1 MHKFFYEQRRAFSF
15 RKLTIGLVSL
25 CVGTSLLF
33 GIQSQEVSA
42 STVSPSQIRFEY
54 VLEAE
59 LSAEE
64 RQLIQSSLPAELK
77 EEATYFVVYR
87 PSKKVLPATG
97 ELAGSGLA
105 VLGLGFLVL
114 AVSAT
119 KSKKARVLTMLYV
132 TTSGLVL
139 PVLEVGAVQSSALAA
154 YNQTLTIRPGDSLP
168 DGKLRLDGYEFV
180 GYFIEEKSEV
190 KSQARDEKTSL
201 STSNQLE
208 EPKTNPETAE
218 VDKQI
223 STGEVSGKPDQES
236 QPIVEQADKA
246 EETGQTEQA
255 DKAEETGQTEQ
266 ADKTEQ
272 TGKAEESQDQAAQ
285 STEAAVEEK
294 LITTIPTEAPIHLLP
309 TIDFQVQDKVEEIA
323 LEIPEEQIE
332 TNQLPLGQSR
342 VEAGQAGSLRISYQE
357 VLVDGQVVA
366 RKETSREEIPSI
378 PRKVYIG
385 TGQVVEGEVTETDSP
400 EEPVQPTEEPV
411 EEKLITTIPTEA
423 PIHHLPTIDFQ
434 VRDKVEEIALE
445 IPEEQ
450 IETEELAIGQR
461 RVEEGQAG
469 SLRISYQEVL
479 VDGQIVARNE
489 ISREEIPSIPKRT
502 YIGTRRDEKY
512 VAPEK
517 LELPRAI
524 IRTQEEEIAFERKE
538 VLRADW
544 PPGKVEV
551 VAGKNGKR
559 LHTYAVIEGVE
570 TLLKTEVL
578 EQAEAEITYKGVNRP
593 ETTTEE
599 IVIDFTERVISDAE
613 QYTDYRQIEVTGE
626 QGLKRLHKENGQLVN
641 EEIVKPAKEQVVRV
655 GTKPIE
661 GQVEKESLCTID
673 FARRYESNDQLEYG
687 QTRTKQP
694 GQSGQ
699 EKVISAYQT
708 IKGVEGQL
716 LSSRTVSVSPVQD
729 EIIEV
734 GTKPQIRIEQ
744 EEPVTEYVPAPDKE
758 RNVQTVLQEGHA
770 KETIYRTVYNL
781 DTNSG
786 QVMPIQLPGT
796 VSHPGQV
803 RRISVGTK
811 PTITKKALPFT
822 EETIPN
828 STLYV
833 GERVIVRPGRAG
845 EEITTV
851 HYTLNPRT
859 GETSAS
865 QPQIQEIA
873 AVTQV
878 VQVGTKAVDR
888 TVETVDSRD
897 IAFKTEYRAD
907 STLPYPQREELQVG
921 SNGVERI
928 TTTRRYVRDQEVGEP
943 TRVNEVVKVVQNR
956 IIKVGTKP
964 AVRRVETDF
973 TRVYEADSNRSLN
986 ERHVKQS
993 GIKQETTYTKNYVLN
1008 TETGTVTE
1016 QAETSQVTR
1025 SARQEIVQVGTRP
1038 TTETTSRVLPT
1049 RYEAD
1054 ITRAYGQQ
1062 YISQQGR
1069 PEITT
1074 YTTTYRVDPRTGST
1088 QGVRDTGRVTDSGQ
1102 EQIIQVGTQPVERT
1116 ERIELPE
1123 IRRQNANLAKD
1134 TETVIY
1140 AGSPTIRLYRTSYTV
1155 NPDTGQLTALQE
1167 VLVSEIAGRAR
1178 EVEIGAKEPEQ
1189 LVTPPVENEGSC
1201 PIVPDNTDGGT
1212 CEAPTEPAEKP
1223 SSPDLECIL
1232 NPTDQC
1238 WPEEE
1243 ETVNP
1248 ETVAQLRAKMEK
1260 LMSYRSRFRN
1270 PSWHTYIDAVYNESE
1285 KIIQSGV
1292 AADIRTQLDAIDA
1305 DLEFVIDAQIPKI
1318 STDANSGASRAEN
1331 IELITD
1337 ANGGTAPRYEDNP
1350 TPVTPNPDQ
1359 GSGTEKPVE
1368 TPIPPVPPVDQ
1379 EQPVPPV
1386 NPPVTP
1392 IPELEQPRPGIPD
1405 AKPVVPDTPP
1415 VAPDSQPATPVPEPE
1430 QPNISET
1437 EPVSPEKSE
1446 ETTEETVE
1454 DVNKPLLRV
1463 LKNEPHYHL
1472 MKHVR
1477 SSKVTYKLDDQYNT
1491 FRKAIARLFVNDI
1504 EIHQEELT
1512 DKNKLEVRFRN
1523 LLPNVDYFVKT
1534 DLVYTD
1540 SNNAERTERLMDEV
1554 HIDFEERHFEIKNI
1568 DEAEVWKNENGKL
1581 VRKVALKVDP
1591 IDVQNYFIKLKSDE
1605 HKDIFLQVKDIDEI
1619 RINGERHFKLQAKF
1633 TNPEE
1638 RRQKLDKY
1646 HDTVT
1651 VYLPRE
1657 VRENRETRNKYST
1670 FTSLLNAMK
1679 TNSSGTFELQQDLTA
1694 SEVVLSDTDKSY
1706 LAGHFYGT
1714 LRGNGFTI
1722 HDLKVPLFDD
1732 LRGTVSD
1739 LNLKAVDI
1747 HLPKE
1752 AEVGALAKQSDNATV
1767 SNVHAQGRINAK
1779 DKIGGIIG
1787 ESFKT
1792 NMKNISF
1799 RGELAS
1805 VTNESNNLIG
1815 GLAGWLGG
1823 GKIEKGYVDA
1833 TISSASSN
1841 VKAGGLVGQLEN
1853 DNTRITSSFATGTI
1867 ISTKNK
1873 DTEVG
1878 GLVGAVLQGNNI
1890 RIADSI
1896 AAVKAVNGHKV
1907 YGENQQG
1914 ESIFSNIKVVENLS
1928 SGEDN
1933 PNIGFATSEDVKAIV
1948 EDRGLIKSHSS
1959 LNVFNEKNVFD
1970 IDYTK
1975 EGFTRTDRKQAYE
1988 NMEKLLPFFTRD
2000 VIIQHANRLESS
2012 DSLVTK
2018 KLVDVVPMIDKTPVF
2033 DIIQNKD
2040 DITRLLLHF
2049 EDGTTEKH
2057 YLVKKK
2063 ELGSGAVVE
2072 YHLLDKNISYTPE
2085 TYVRNTDIG
2094 SMIFELQN
2102 QFGAIQFKSDEV
2114 NKVLGL
2120 PAYQPEKERQLL
2132 FLEES
2137 FERVKSNI
2145 STHLTDLISNYNL
2158 VGLDNSAIR
2167 EYLKSYI
2174 SKNKVQLL
2182 LGLAYMDKWYNIQFG
2197 DVNAK
2202 NLMMKKADFF
2212 GQNVNSLDQLIRI
2225 GSMGAEMLKPKNNYA
2240 LASQVIAKE
2249 SIGGDLFDYLE
2260 GYRKAFAPD
2269 KTTNDWFRTTTKA
2282 TIIET
2287 NSRVPEV
2294 LEKQTNPTKDI
2305 YKNGFYDKMA
2315 SNHWM
2320 YKEMALILLAMPS
2333 KDIFILTDMANTL
2346 IGTYAKL
2353 SGSDTDKENRLK
2365 QIAKE
2370 WAGHADYLYNILP
2383 EAHKEKMFR
2392 RVVTWDNKKIN
2403 GSWKNSTTP
2412 SYYDLKVP
2420 AMKHFY
2426 IPLGHKHDY
2435 TATGA
2440 HADYTID
2447 NIYYFEH
2454 EATSDDGARVY
2465 THEMTHVADDDTI
2478 LLGHGKRTSLDY
2490 EVYARGLFESIT
2502 WGDQDR
2508 LGLNTIYDFSP
2519 NEQQRYGRRLTNL
2532 SPERFKSSK
2541 DLQDYM
2547 KGYLDVIYTLDLL
2560 EAEAVLATPNSYAK
2574 QNWFNQLETQ
2584 DRNSTAVKQA
2594 NRTPATL
2601 DQLIDSGMV
2610 SKRSYGLGA
2619 VTTENAYLVVNS
2631 FNPLYGSLNNDGTS
2645 RNEYEVRKIAF
2656 ELLAEYGYE
2665 NGMVPYLSNQYQAE
2679 LGKSGTEYG
2688 RIRDDELISKITAST
2703 YSNSAAFR
2711 KAMFEKRRQD
2721 LEKLKSVTLIGTGI
2735 QNGEGYFYGG
2745 TRTVSAS
2752 ELRQLMREA
2761 VEYDANNN
2769 KYYSSNGHDVRE
2781 QSRVYS
2787 LKAAVLNG
2795 YLRETKDFRES
2806 IYVTNP

>member
-1 MHKFFYEQRRAFSF
+1 MHKFFYEQRKAFSF

-64 RQLIQSSLPAELK
+64 RQLLQSSLPAELK

-132 TTSGLVL
+132 TTSGLAL

-154 YNQTLTIRPGDSLP
+154 YNQTYVLKPGEALP
-168 DGKLRLDGYEFV
+168 DGRLTIAGYDFV
-180 GYFIEEKSEV
+180 GYYVQESSVKISLPPSETEKNDAAKGTQASSAQSEGK
-190 KSQARDEKTSL
+190 KSD
-201 STSNQLE
+201 LE
-208 EPKTNPETAE
+208 ELA
-218 VDKQI
+218 
-223 STGEVSGKPDQES
+223 KPSVLQENSES
-236 QPIVEQADKA
+236 QLSNRD
-246 EETGQTEQA
+246 
-255 DKAEETGQTEQ
+255 D
-266 ADKTEQ
+266 
-272 TGKAEESQDQAAQ
+272 S
-285 STEAAVEEK
+285 
-294 LITTIPTEAPIHLLP
+294 L
-309 TIDFQVQDKVEEIA
+309 
-323 LEIPEEQIE
+323 
-332 TNQLPLGQSR
+332 QLPLTESSVEKTENTVSSETTNSQTGDGLASPSNTSTVADKKEDTPNTEEIQNSGLDSTLQIPGLLILNRKDRTDAVTEVAPVGQALPVVAFRKEKETFALELVKQEDPQLEIGKSR
-342 VEAGQAGSLRISYQE
+342 LVPGQEGEKEITYADFVQGEKILRSEKISEQVTKSAVAPIMYVGTKQVEAPVIPLPEVPSSPKVESEISDAGSTDANSSASQHTEQPKPSTPDSAVDLPVPPQPE
-357 VLVDGQVVA
+357 VRPEVDVPVPPQP
-366 RKETSREEIPSI
+366 ET
-378 PRKVYIG
+378 
-385 TGQVVEGEVTETDSP
+385 TP
-400 EEPVQPTEEPV
+400 ETEEPV
-411 EEKLITTIPTEA
+411 SPQPEVVPETEVA
-423 PIHHLPTIDFQ
+423 ETPQ
-434 VRDKVEEIALE
+434 
-445 IPEEQ
+445 PEMVP
-450 IETEELAIGQR
+450 ETEEPVSPQP
-461 RVEEGQAG
+461 E
-469 SLRISYQEVL
+469 
-479 VDGQIVARNE
+479 
-489 ISREEIPSIPKRT
+489 
-502 YIGTRRDEKY
+502 
-512 VAPEK
+512 VAPE
-517 LELPRAI
+517 
-524 IRTQEEEIAFERKE
+524 TEEP
-538 VLRADW
+538 VS
-544 PPGKVEV
+544 PQPEV
-551 VAGKNGKR
+551 VPETEEPVAPQPEV
-559 LHTYAVIEGVE
+559 APEIEEPVSPQPE
-570 TLLKTEVL
+570 VVPETEVPVSPQPEVVPETEVPTTPNTDSTDATSGASQHGESTENPTSQEL
-578 EQAEAEITYKGVNRP
+578 TEAEIQCILAPSSTCWPEKEEKVDPKVQAQQIEEAAAKLREKMEELQTYKSRFKGKEWTDYINTVYEASRAILEARDLADMLIQTSLIEDDLRFLLVETDANSGASQKTEGELIFELPTSTSETVTPPLTPTTPDSSGSTTPKPSDSTTAPSTETEEGFCPIDPKPEDTCGP
-593 ETTTEE
+593 ETSPTEE
-599 IVIDFTERVISDAE
+599 TPSGEGSSTSGSSGETNSSETNPSTSTIPDSSGSTTPKPSDSTTAPSTETEEEFCPIDPKSE
-613 QYTDYRQIEVTGE
+613 
-626 QGLKRLHKENGQLVN
+626 ENCGVESEPQK
-641 EEIVKPAKEQVVRV
+641 EIVS
-655 GTKPIE
+655 
-661 GQVEKESLCTID
+661 QVEVESTKDVSFI
-673 FARRYESNDQLEYG
+673 RRYESNDQLEFG
-687 QTRTKQP
+687 ETRTKQI
-694 GQSGQ
+694 GQVGQ
-699 EKVISAYQT
+699 EKVIETYRLVN
-708 IKGVEGQL
+708 GERRER
-716 LSSRTVSVSPVQD
+716 LSIRIENVRQARE

-734 GTKPQIRIEQ
+734 GTKPTVTKTPIRFTEKEIADGNLYVGDRVIEVHGVDGERTVTTSYRLNTQ
-744 EEPVTEYVPAPDKE
+744 TGETQPEQPVVTEVA
-758 RNVQTVLQEGHA
+758 A
-770 KETIYRTVYNL
+770 KE
-781 DTNSG
+781 
-786 QVMPIQLPGT
+786 QK
-796 VSHPGQV
+796 V
-803 RRISVGTK
+803 RIGTK
-811 PTITKKALPFT
+811 PVDETRQVIQDTVVKFTTKFESDVNLSYP
-822 EETIPN
+822 ETQ
-828 STLYV
+828 
-833 GERVIVRPGRAG
+833 
-845 EEITTV
+845 EITPGKDG
-851 HYTLNPRT
+851 LNRT
-859 GETSAS
+859 
-865 QPQIQEIA
+865 II
-873 AVTQV
+873 
-878 VQVGTKAVDR
+878 
-888 TVETVDSRD
+888 
-897 IAFKTEYRAD
+897 
-907 STLPYPQREELQVG
+907 
-921 SNGVERI
+921 
-928 TTTRRYVRDQEVGEP
+928 TRRYIRGQEVGQPSQEKLTITP
-943 TRVNEVVKVVQNR
+943 VQNKRVKVGIKPESR
-956 IIKVGTKP
+956 I
-964 AVRRVETDF
+964 VETPF
-973 TRVYEADSNRSLN
+973 QTVYEADSSRQLDT
-986 ERHVKQS
+986 RHTR
-993 GIKQETTYTKNYVLN
+993 QEGVNQQITYTKTYSMNS
-1008 TETGTVTE
+1008 ETG
-1016 QAETSQVTR
+1016 QVTAQPETGR
-1025 SARQEIVQVGTRP
+1025 LTRQGQNKIIQVGTRP
-1038 TTETTSRVLPT
+1038 TERTEEIVLETIRRDNSELEKGTVKVIHEGRPTIKRFQKSYTVDVNTGATVAQPEVLLEEIPGQAREEEAGTKEPVQPEVIDSTGSTETT
-1049 RYEAD
+1049 
-1054 ITRAYGQQ
+1054 Q
-1062 YISQQGR
+1062 
-1069 PEITT
+1069 PEETT
-1074 YTTTYRVDPRTGST
+1074 
-1088 QGVRDTGRVTDSGQ
+1088 
-1102 EQIIQVGTQPVERT
+1102 
-1116 ERIELPE
+1116 
-1123 IRRQNANLAKD
+1123 K
-1134 TETVIY
+1134 
-1140 AGSPTIRLYRTSYTV
+1140 
-1155 NPDTGQLTALQE
+1155 
-1167 VLVSEIAGRAR
+1167 
-1178 EVEIGAKEPEQ
+1178 PEQ
-1189 LVTPPVENEGSC
+1189 
-1201 PIVPDNTDGGT
+1201 PI
-1212 CEAPTEPAEKP
+1212 
-1223 SSPDLECIL
+1223 
-1232 NPTDQC
+1232 NP
-1238 WPEEE
+1238 
-1243 ETVNP
+1243 
-1248 ETVAQLRAKMEK
+1248 L
-1260 LMSYRSRFRN
+1260 
-1270 PSWHTYIDAVYNESE
+1270 
-1285 KIIQSGV
+1285 
-1292 AADIRTQLDAIDA
+1292 
-1305 DLEFVIDAQIPKI
+1305 
-1318 STDANSGASRAEN
+1318 
-1331 IELITD
+1331 
-1337 ANGGTAPRYEDNP
+1337 
-1350 TPVTPNPDQ
+1350 
-1359 GSGTEKPVE
+1359 
-1368 TPIPPVPPVDQ
+1368 
-1379 EQPVPPV
+1379 
-1386 NPPVTP
+1386 
-1392 IPELEQPRPGIPD
+1392 
-1405 AKPVVPDTPP
+1405 
-1415 VAPDSQPATPVPEPE
+1415 PEPE

-1437 EPVSPEKSE
+1437 EPVSPEKPE

-1463 LKNEPHYHL
+1463 RDNKNHYQL
-1472 MKHVR
+1472 FTKER
-1477 SSKVTYKLDDQYNT
+1477 STKVFYALENKQENFNKGT
-1491 FRKAIARLFVNDI
+1491 ARLYVNK
-1504 EIHQEELT
+1504 ELIKT
-1512 DKNKLEVRFRN
+1512 VDFTKEKLEARFGK
-1523 LLPNVDYFVKT
+1523 LLPNVDYRIETEMEYRASDGTVKT
-1534 DLVYTD
+1534 AKLEDIV
-1540 SNNAERTERLMDEV
+1540 SV
-1554 HIDFEERHFEIKNI
+1554 DFEERHFEIKNI

-1896 AAVKAVNGHKV
+1896 AAVKAANGHKV
-1907 YGENQQG
+1907 YGESQQG

-2000 VIIQHANRLESS
+2000 VIIQHANRLEGS

-2018 KLVDVVPMIDKTPVF
+2018 KLVDVLPLIGDTPVF
-2033 DIIQNKD
+2033 DILQNRNQ
-2040 DITRLLLHF
+2040 INRLLLHF
-2049 EDGTTEKH
+2049 EDGTVEKH

-2085 TYVRNTDIG
+2085 TYVRSIEYGPMVST
-2094 SMIFELQN
+2094 LVN
-2102 QFGAIQFKSDEV
+2102 QFTSIQFESEEV

-2120 PAYQPEKERQLL
+2120 SAHKIEDERKML
-2132 FLEES
+2132 FLKES
-2137 FERVKSNI
+2137 FDTAKQNI
-2145 STHLTDLISNYNL
+2145 EAHLSDLISNYNL

-2249 SIGGDLFDYLE
+2249 SIDGDLFDYLE
-2260 GYRKAFAPD
+2260 GYRKAFVPD

-2392 RVVTWDNKKIN
+2392 RVVTWDNKYIEN
-2403 GSWKNSTTP
+2403 TWRDP
-2412 SYYDLKVP
+2412 ADVSYYNMRIP
-2420 AMKHFY
+2420 AMKNFY
-2426 IPLGHKHDY
+2426 IPLGHPH
-2435 TATGA
+2435 ANRETGA

-2447 NIYYFEH
+2447 NIYYFRH
-2454 EATSDDGARVY
+2454 EAIDPDGARVY

-2478 LLGHGKRTSLDY
+2478 LLGYNKRTSLGF

-2502 WGDQDR
+2502 WGNQDR
-2508 LGLNTIYDFSP
+2508 IGMNTIYDFS
-2519 NEQQRYGRRLTNL
+2519 EYDQRNYGRRLTNKT
-2532 SPERFKSSK
+2532 PNRFQSTQ

-2547 KGYLDVIYTLDLL
+2547 KGYLDVLYTLDLL
-2560 EAEAVLATPNSYAK
+2560 EAEAVLSLSNSYAK
-2574 QNWFNQLETQ
+2574 QNWFNQMVTQ
-2584 DRNSTAVKQA
+2584 NGNTSVA
-2594 NRTPATL
+2594 NQFNNNFATL
-2601 DQLIDSGMV
+2601 DQLIENGMISRRPYGYGV
-2610 SKRSYGLGA
+2610 SNKADDYLEVGA
-2619 VTTENAYLVVNS
+2619 
-2631 FNPLYGSLNNDGTS
+2631 FDPIYGSLNNDGTS

-2665 NGMVPYLSNQYQAE
+2665 NGMVPYLSDQHKQTFGKTEANGRMNDSDLISLISGNQYA
-2679 LGKSGTEYG
+2679 T
-2688 RIRDDELISKITAST
+2688 T
-2703 YSNSAAFR
+2703 AAFR
-2711 KAMFEKRRQD
+2711 KDMFKRRK
-2721 LEKLKSVTLIGTGI
+2721 EKVNQLRPITLITNNALQGD
-2735 QNGEGYFYGG
+2735 GYFYNS
-2745 TRTVSAS
+2745 TRTVDAS
-2752 ELRQLMREA
+2752 QLQDLMREA
-2761 VEYDANNN
+2761 VEYDATHH
-2769 KYYSSNGHDVRE
+2769 KYYSQNGQNVGT

>member
-1 MHKFFYEQRRAFSF
+1 M
-15 RKLTIGLVSL
+15 
-25 CVGTSLLF
+25 
-33 GIQSQEVSA
+33 
-42 STVSPSQIRFEY
+42 
-54 VLEAE
+54 
-59 LSAEE
+59 
-64 RQLIQSSLPAELK
+64 IQSSLPAELK

-132 TTSGLVL
+132 TTSGLAL

-154 YNQTLTIRPGDSLP
+154 YNQTYVLKPGEALP
-168 DGKLRLDGYEFV
+168 DGRLTIAGYDFV

-208 EPKTNPETAE
+208 ESKTSPETAE

-223 STGEVSGKPDQES
+223 STGEVSGKPDQAS
-236 QPIVEQADKA
+236 QPIV
-246 EETGQTEQA
+246 
-255 DKAEETGQTEQ
+255 EQ

-285 STEAAVEEK
+285 PTEAAVEEK
-294 LITTIPTEAPIHLLP
+294 LITTIPTEAPSHLLP

-342 VEAGQAGSLRISYQE
+342 VEEGQAGSLRISYQE
-357 VLVDGQVVA
+357 VLVDGQVIA
-366 RKETSREEIPSI
+366 RKEISREEIPST

-400 EEPVQPTEEPV
+400 EEPVQPTEAAV

-434 VRDKVEEIALE
+434 VQDKVEEIALE

-450 IETEELAIGQR
+450 IETDELAIGQS

-479 VDGQIVARNE
+479 VAGQIVARNE
-489 ISREEIPSIPKRT
+489 ISREETPSIPKRT

-512 VAPEK
+512 VAPAK
-517 LELPRAI
+517 LELPTAT
-524 IRTQEEEIAFERKE
+524 IRTQEEEISFERKE
-538 VLRADW
+538 VLRPDW
-544 PPGKVEV
+544 PLGKVEV
-551 VAGKNGKR
+551 VAGKKGKQ

-599 IVIDFTERVISDAE
+599 IVIDFTERVISDPE

-655 GTKPIE
+655 GTKPIK
-661 GQVEKESLCTID
+661 GQVEKESLRTIE
-673 FARRYESNDQLEYG
+673 FTRRYESNDQLDYG

-699 EKVISAYQT
+699 EKVISTYQT
-708 IKGVEGQL
+708 IKGVEGQFI
-716 LSSRTVSVSPVQD
+716 SSRIVPVRPVQD

-744 EEPVTEYVPAPDKE
+744 EEPVIEYVPEPAKE

-770 KETIYRTVYNL
+770 KETTYRTVYNL
-781 DTNSG
+781 DANSG
-786 QVMPIQLPGT
+786 QVIPIHLPGT

-865 QPQIQEIA
+865 QPLIQVIA

-878 VQVGTKAVDR
+878 AQVGTKAVDR
-888 TVETVDSRD
+888 TEETVDSRA
-897 IAFKTEYRAD
+897 IEFKIEYRAD
-907 STLPYPQREELQVG
+907 STLPYPQREELQSG

-928 TTTRRYVRDQEVGEP
+928 TITRRYVRDQEVGEP
-943 TRVNEVVKVVQNR
+943 SRVSEVVKAVQNR

-973 TRVYEADSNRSLN
+973 TRVYEADPNRSLN

-1008 TETGTVTE
+1008 TETGEVRE
-1016 QAETSQVTR
+1016 QAETRQVTR
-1025 SARQEIVQVGTRP
+1025 FARQEIVQVGTRP

-1069 PEITT
+1069 PEITI

-1189 LVTPPVENEGSC
+1189 PVTPPVENEGSC

-1223 SSPDLECIL
+1223 SS
-1232 NPTDQC
+1232 TD
-1238 WPEEE
+1238 
-1243 ETVNP
+1243 
-1248 ETVAQLRAKMEK
+1248 
-1260 LMSYRSRFRN
+1260 
-1270 PSWHTYIDAVYNESE
+1270 
-1285 KIIQSGV
+1285 
-1292 AADIRTQLDAIDA
+1292 
-1305 DLEFVIDAQIPKI
+1305 
-1318 STDANSGASRAEN
+1318 
-1331 IELITD
+1331 
-1337 ANGGTAPRYEDNP
+1337 
-1350 TPVTPNPDQ
+1350 
-1359 GSGTEKPVE
+1359 SGT
-1368 TPIPPVPPVDQ
+1368 TI
-1379 EQPVPPV
+1379 
-1386 NPPVTP
+1386 
-1392 IPELEQPRPGIPD
+1392 
-1405 AKPVVPDTPP
+1405 
-1415 VAPDSQPATPVPEPE
+1415 VPEPE

-1437 EPVSPEKSE
+1437 EPVSPKKPE

-1463 LKNEPHYHL
+1463 VKNEPHYHL

-1477 SSKVTYKLDDQYNT
+1477 SSKVTYELKDTKKSFKKAVAKLY
-1491 FRKAIARLFVNDI
+1491 VNDKEI
-1504 EIHQEELT
+1504 ESTEL
-1512 DKNKLEVRFRN
+1512 NKESLNQGKFEVRFRN
-1523 LLPNVDYFVKT
+1523 LLPNVDYFVRT

-1540 SNNAERTERLMDEV
+1540 SKNVERTERIHDEV
-1554 HIDFEERHFEIKNI
+1554 HVDFEERHFEIKNI
-1568 DEAEVWKNENGKL
+1568 DEVEVWKNEDGRL
-1581 VRKVALKVDP
+1581 VRKVAIKVDP
-1591 IDVQNYFIKLKSDE
+1591 NDVQNYFIKLKSDE
-1605 HKDIFLQVKDIDEI
+1605 HKDVLLPVAKIEKTSLDNVT
-1619 RINGERHFKLQAKF
+1619 HFKLQARF

-1638 RRQKLDKY
+1638 KTLKTSSY
-1646 HDTVT
+1646 HDIVT

-1657 VRENRETRNKYST
+1657 SRENYST
-1670 FTSLLNAMK
+1670 FSKLLEAMR
-1679 TNSSGTFELQQDLTA
+1679 NQPYGTFELKQDLTA
-1694 SEVVLSDTDKSY
+1694 SEVDLSASATSY
-1706 LAGHFYGT
+1706 LSGQFGGT
-1714 LRGNGFTI
+1714 LKGNGFTI
-1722 HDLKVPLFDD
+1722 HDLKVPLFND
-1732 LRGTVSD
+1732 LRGNVSD

-1747 HLPKE
+1747 QLPKE
-1752 AEVGALAKQSDNATV
+1752 TKVGALAKQSDNATIT
-1767 SNVHAQGRINAK
+1767 NVHAQGHVFAEN
-1779 DKIGGIIG
+1779 KIGGLIG
-1787 ESFKT
+1787 EAYQT
-1792 NMKNISF
+1792 NMTNISF
-1799 RGELAS
+1799 NGEIAGLKN
-1805 VTNESNNLIG
+1805 VDNNMIG
-1815 GLAGWLGG
+1815 GIAGWLGG

-1833 TISSASSN
+1833 TISAVSSN
-1841 VKAGGLVGQLEN
+1841 VKAGGLVGQMEN
-1853 DNTRITSSFATGTI
+1853 ANTQILSSFATGSIAT
-1867 ISTKNK
+1867 TKTK

-1878 GLVGAVLQGNNI
+1878 GLVGAILKGNSQDNSI
-1890 RIADSI
+1890 QLRDNI
-1896 AAVKAVNGHKV
+1896 AAVHVVNGHKV
-1907 YGENQQG
+1907 YGRVE
-1914 ESIFSNIKVVENLS
+1914 ENLQPFS
-1928 SGEDN
+1928 DIRIVTGKAVGENN
-1933 PNIGFATSEDVKAIV
+1933 PSASITEIDADGAEEELKAWSILPSEKEAA
-1948 EDRGLIKSHSS
+1948 RKLRQ
-1959 LNVFNEKNVFD
+1959 KNAFD
-1970 IDYTK
+1970 IDYATAQFALA
-1975 EGFTRTDRKQAYE
+1975 ERKQAYE

-2000 VIIQHANRLESS
+2000 VIIQYGNRLEK
-2012 DSLVTK
+2012 DDELVTK
-2018 KLVDVVPMIDKTPVF
+2018 KLLDVVPLVDKVPF
-2033 DIIQNKD
+2033 LDILGTSTGKNNQDLPNRDKING
-2040 DITRLLLHF
+2040 LLLHF
-2049 EDGTTEKH
+2049 DDGTVKYQ

-2063 ELGSGAVVE
+2063 DMSRGAVTE
-2072 YHLLDKNISYTPE
+2072 YLILDKNISYTPDVMANDFE
-2085 TYVRNTDIG
+2085 YKKLLG
-2094 SMIFELQN
+2094 SLISEFEGITFDSSAVQD
-2102 QFGAIQFKSDEV
+2102 A
-2114 NKVLGL
+2114 LGL
-2120 PAYQPEKERQLL
+2120 NGNPYSRDKEWL
-2132 FLEES
+2132 FLKES
-2137 FERVKSNI
+2137 FENVKSNLQA
-2145 STHLTDLISNYNL
+2145 HLSELISNYNL
-2158 VGLDNSAIR
+2158 VGLDSSTANHF
-2167 EYLKSYI
+2167 LKSHI
-2174 SKNKVQLL
+2174 SKNKAQLL
-2182 LGLAYMDKWYNIQFG
+2182 LGLAYMNRWYNIQFG
-2197 DVNAK
+2197 DFKAK

-2260 GYRKAFAPD
+2260 GYRKAFAP
-2269 KTTNDWFRTTTKA
+2269 KMTNNDWFKSSTKA

-2287 NSRVPEV
+2287 PSTIKEV
-2294 LEKQTNPTKDI
+2294 LEKQTNPTKDVHH
-2305 YKNGFYDKMA
+2305 NGFYEKLA
-2315 SNHWM
+2315 GENWKF
-2320 YKEMALILLAMPS
+2320 KEMALILLAMPS

-2346 IGTYAKL
+2346 IGMYDNNQGVL
-2353 SGSDTDKENRLK
+2353 EERL
-2365 QIAKE
+2365 QEIAKM

-2383 EAHKEKMFR
+2383 EEHKEKMFR
-2392 RVVTWDNKKIN
+2392 RTITWDTKDIN
-2403 GSWKNSTTP
+2403 NDWKALDKLTSMNYSG
-2412 SYYDLKVP
+2412 
-2420 AMKHFY
+2420 MKHFY
-2426 IPLGHKHDY
+2426 LPLGYVYPNESK
-2435 TATGA
+2435 GA
-2440 HADYTID
+2440 HADTRMD
-2447 NIYYFEH
+2447 GIYFFRH
-2454 EATSDDGARVY
+2454 DAIMDDGARVY
-2465 THEMTHVADDDTI
+2465 THEMTHIGDDNTL
-2478 LLGHGKRTSLDY
+2478 LLGYGKRTGLDF

-2502 WGDQDR
+2502 WDNQDR
-2508 LGLNTIYDFSP
+2508 FGINNIYDFSKYDER
-2519 NEQQRYGRRLTNL
+2519 NYGRRLTNKT
-2532 SPERFKSSK
+2532 PERFKSTQ

-2547 KGYLDVIYTLDLL
+2547 KGYLDVIYTLDIL
-2560 EAEAVLATPNSYAK
+2560 EAEAVLGLSNSQAK
-2574 QNWFNQLETQ
+2574 QNWFNQMVTQ
-2584 DRNSTAVKQA
+2584 NGNTSVANQFTNSFTS
-2594 NRTPATL
+2594 L
-2601 DQLIDSGMV
+2601 DQLIDNGMI
-2610 SKRSYGLGA
+2610 SRRPYGYGYNSDA
-2619 VTTENAYLVVNS
+2619 NAYLEVRA
-2631 FNPLYGSLNNDGTS
+2631 FDPIYGSLNNDGTS

-2665 NGMVPYLSNQYQAE
+2665 NGMVPYLSDQHKKT
-2679 LGKSGTEYG
+2679 LGQSEAYG
-2688 RIRDDELISKITAST
+2688 RMKDSDLISLISKET
-2703 YSNSAAFR
+2703 YKNSAEFR
-2711 KAMFEKRRQD
+2711 KAMFAKRQQR
-2721 LEKLKSVTLIGTGI
+2721 LENLKPVELITKNLL
-2735 QNGEGYFYGG
+2735 NGDGYFYET
-2745 TRTVSAS
+2745 TRTVNSAT
-2752 ELRQLMREA
+2752 ELRQLMQAA
-2761 VEYDANNN
+2761 VEYDATHQ
-2769 KYYSSNGHDVRE
+2769 KYYSQNGQNVGT

-2795 YLRETKDFRES
+2795 YLRATNDFRES

>member
-1 MHKFFYEQRRAFSF
+1 MHKFFYEQRKAFSF

-132 TTSGLVL
+132 TTSGLAL

-208 EPKTNPETAE
+208 ESKTSPETAE

-223 STGEVSGKPDQES
+223 STGEVSGKPDQAS
-236 QPIVEQADKA
+236 QPIV
-246 EETGQTEQA
+246 
-255 DKAEETGQTEQ
+255 EQ

-285 STEAAVEEK
+285 PTEAAVEEK
-294 LITTIPTEAPIHLLP
+294 LITTIPTEAPSHLLP

-342 VEAGQAGSLRISYQE
+342 VEEGQAGSLRISYQE
-357 VLVDGQVVA
+357 VLVDGQVIA
-366 RKETSREEIPSI
+366 RKEISREEIPSI

-400 EEPVQPTEEPV
+400 EEPVQPTEAAV

-434 VRDKVEEIALE
+434 VQDKVEEIALE

-450 IETEELAIGQR
+450 IETDELAIGQS

-479 VDGQIVARNE
+479 VAGQIVARNE
-489 ISREEIPSIPKRT
+489 ISREETPSIPKRT

-512 VAPEK
+512 VAPAK
-517 LELPRAI
+517 LELPTAT
-524 IRTQEEEIAFERKE
+524 IRTQEEEISFERKE

-544 PPGKVEV
+544 PLGKVEV
-551 VAGKNGKR
+551 VAGKKGKQ

-599 IVIDFTERVISDAE
+599 IVIDFTERVISDPE

-661 GQVEKESLCTID
+661 GQVEKESLRTIE
-673 FARRYESNDQLEYG
+673 FTRRYESNDQLDYG

-699 EKVISAYQT
+699 EKVISTYQT
-708 IKGVEGQL
+708 IKGVEGQFI
-716 LSSRTVSVSPVQD
+716 SSRIVPVRPVQD

-744 EEPVTEYVPAPDKE
+744 EEPVIEYVPEPAKE

-770 KETIYRTVYNL
+770 KETTYRIVYNL
-781 DTNSG
+781 DANSG
-786 QVMPIQLPGT
+786 QVIPIQLPGT

-865 QPQIQEIA
+865 QPLIQVIA

-907 STLPYPQREELQVG
+907 STLPYPQREELQAG

-943 TRVNEVVKVVQNR
+943 SRVSEVVKAVQNR

-973 TRVYEADSNRSLN
+973 TRVYETDPNRTLN

-1008 TETGTVTE
+1008 TETGAVTE

-1038 TTETTSRVLPT
+1038 
-1049 RYEAD
+1049 
-1054 ITRAYGQQ
+1054 
-1062 YISQQGR
+1062 
-1069 PEITT
+1069 
-1074 YTTTYRVDPRTGST
+1074 VD
-1088 QGVRDTGRVTDSGQ
+1088 
-1102 EQIIQVGTQPVERT
+1102 RT
-1116 ERIELPE
+1116 ERVELSP
-1123 IRRQNANLAKD
+1123 ITRQNAELAKG
-1134 TETVIY
+1134 TENVIHV
-1140 AGSPTIRLYRTSYTV
+1140 GSPTIRVYRTNYSVDPT
-1155 NPDTGQLTALQE
+1155 TGQITTHPE
-1167 VLVSEIAGRAR
+1167 VLVSETVGRAR
-1178 EVEIGAKEPEQ
+1178 EVEIGTKEPEQ
-1189 LVTPPVENEGSC
+1189 PVTPPTENEESC
-1201 PIVPDNTDGGT
+1201 PIIPDNTDGGT
-1212 CEAPTEPAEKP
+1212 CEAPTVPTEKP
-1223 SSPDLECIL
+1223 SS
-1232 NPTDQC
+1232 TD
-1238 WPEEE
+1238 
-1243 ETVNP
+1243 
-1248 ETVAQLRAKMEK
+1248 
-1260 LMSYRSRFRN
+1260 
-1270 PSWHTYIDAVYNESE
+1270 
-1285 KIIQSGV
+1285 
-1292 AADIRTQLDAIDA
+1292 
-1305 DLEFVIDAQIPKI
+1305 
-1318 STDANSGASRAEN
+1318 
-1331 IELITD
+1331 
-1337 ANGGTAPRYEDNP
+1337 
-1350 TPVTPNPDQ
+1350 
-1359 GSGTEKPVE
+1359 SGT
-1368 TPIPPVPPVDQ
+1368 TI
-1379 EQPVPPV
+1379 
-1386 NPPVTP
+1386 
-1392 IPELEQPRPGIPD
+1392 
-1405 AKPVVPDTPP
+1405 
-1415 VAPDSQPATPVPEPE
+1415 VPEPE

-1437 EPVSPEKSE
+1437 EPVSPKKPE

-1463 LKNEPHYHL
+1463 VKNEPHYHL

-1477 SSKVTYKLDDQYNT
+1477 SSKVTYELKDTKKSFKKAVAKLY
-1491 FRKAIARLFVNDI
+1491 VNDKEI
-1504 EIHQEELT
+1504 ESTEL
-1512 DKNKLEVRFRN
+1512 NKESLNQGKFEVRFRN
-1523 LLPNVDYFVKT
+1523 LLPNVDYFVRT

-1540 SNNAERTERLMDEV
+1540 SKNVERTERIHDEV
-1554 HIDFEERHFEIKNI
+1554 HVDFEERHFEIKNI
-1568 DEAEVWKNENGKL
+1568 DEVEVWKNEDGRL
-1581 VRKVALKVDP
+1581 VRKVAIKVDP
-1591 IDVQNYFIKLKSDE
+1591 NDVQNYFIKLKSDE
-1605 HKDIFLQVKDIDEI
+1605 HKDVLLPVAKIEKTSLDNVT
-1619 RINGERHFKLQAKF
+1619 HFKLQARF

-1638 RRQKLDKY
+1638 KTLKTSSY
-1646 HDTVT
+1646 HDIVT

-1657 VRENRETRNKYST
+1657 SRENYST
-1670 FTSLLNAMK
+1670 FSKLLEAMR
-1679 TNSSGTFELQQDLTA
+1679 NQPYGTFELKQDLTA
-1694 SEVVLSDTDKSY
+1694 SEVDLSASATSY
-1706 LAGHFYGT
+1706 LSGQFGGT
-1714 LRGNGFTI
+1714 LKGNGFTI
-1722 HDLKVPLFDD
+1722 HDLKVPLFND
-1732 LRGTVSD
+1732 LRGNVSD

-1747 HLPKE
+1747 QLPKE
-1752 AEVGALAKQSDNATV
+1752 TKVGALAKQSDNATIT
-1767 SNVHAQGRINAK
+1767 NVHAQGHVFAEN
-1779 DKIGGIIG
+1779 KIGGLIG
-1787 ESFKT
+1787 EAYQT
-1792 NMKNISF
+1792 NMTNISF
-1799 RGELAS
+1799 NGEIAGLKN
-1805 VTNESNNLIG
+1805 VDNNMIG
-1815 GLAGWLGG
+1815 GIAGWLGG